1 MNGQFVKILA
11 ILVVGILVGVAVSLG
26 LKSTENT
33 PPTCLYTMGKFSK
46 KPADVTVT
54 IVMGFDAN
62 YPPFTFVLPNGTPA
76 GFDID
81 VMKAIAA
88 KYGWKIVFKPWDWST
103 IIVALEK
110 GDIDVIASGMSITA
124 ARSEKIW
131 FSIPYYFYVHELVT
145 PSNNNMGFEE
155 ILNSGKYIAVQR
167 GSTAEEWADRLLEE
181 GYNFKKLALDSYVAA
196 VEAVLNGRAIA
207 VITDSAFLDPYLK
220 NHPDAASRLRVVTT
234 IGAPVGYGIA
244 TRPEDKWLR
253 DSINKALEEL
263 MNSPL
268 WDQLLEKW
276 DLKK

>member
-46 KPADVTVT
+46 KPADGTVT

-145 PSNNNMGFEE
+145 PNNNNMGFEE